1 MGEPND
7 GALDQAADPG
17 SGNFTAPLGCPVAQA
32 DSTDDA
38 LLKKLQSRGVVIL
51 DEDRAEQAIGVAQ
64 EPPEGAGCPSATAY
78 WAPGG
83 QGRVW
88 DVAAYSALS
97 RYPTFCSGHFVTA
110 LREHRSRRRVVA

>member
-38 LLKKLQSRGVVIL
+38 LLKKLQSRGV
-51 DEDRAEQAIGVAQ
+51 EQAIGVAQ
-64 EPPEGAGCPSATAY
+64 EPPEGAGRPSATAY
-78 WAPGG
+78 RPPGG
-83 QGRVW
+83 RGW
-88 DVAAYSALS
+88 S
-97 RYPTFCSGHFVTA
+97 CS
-110 LREHRSRRRVVA
+110 SW

>member
-38 LLKKLQSRGVVIL
+38 LLKKLQSRGV
-51 DEDRAEQAIGVAQ
+51 EQAIGVAQ
-64 EPPEGAGCPSATAY
+64 EPPEGAGRPSATAY
-78 WAPGG
+78 RPPGG
-83 QGRVW
+83 RGW
-88 DVAAYSALS
+88 S
-97 RYPTFCSGHFVTA
+97 CS
-110 LREHRSRRRVVA
+110 S

>member
-38 LLKKLQSRGVVIL
+38 FLKKLQSRGVVIL
-51 DEDRAEQAIGVAQ
+51 DEDGAEQAIGVAQ
-64 EPPEGAGCPSATAY
+64 EPPEGAGRPSATAY

-83 QGRVW
+83 QGW
-88 DVAAYSALS
+88 LNTSTQASA
-97 RYPTFCSGHFVTA
+97 
-110 LREHRSRRRVVA
+110 

>member
-32 DSTDDA
+32 DSADDA
-38 LLKKLQSRGVVIL
+38 FLQKLQSRGVVIL
-51 DEDRAEQAIGVAQ
+51 DEDGAEQAIGVAQ

-78 WAPGG
+78 
-83 QGRVW
+83 
-88 DVAAYSALS
+88 
-97 RYPTFCSGHFVTA
+97 
-110 LREHRSRRRVVA
+110 